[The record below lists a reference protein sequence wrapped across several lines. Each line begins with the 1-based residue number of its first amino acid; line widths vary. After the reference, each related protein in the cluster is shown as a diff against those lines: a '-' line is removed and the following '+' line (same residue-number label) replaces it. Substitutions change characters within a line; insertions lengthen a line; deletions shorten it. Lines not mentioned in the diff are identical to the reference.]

1 MTKVKKIAAS
11 LTAASL
17 FITISLGI
25 VTAAPVTVNGDVFP
39 AGVGQTELALASSAN
54 VVNGSDPAVQGQAQA
69 SQNGDAGAAG
79 AAVPAQAVAAKPQA
93 APAPVKPAT
102 STAKSAPVKSQPALS
117 RGTSISTAPSK
128 ADAIIATAKKYL
140 GVKYQWGGTTP
151 SGFDCSGFVQY
162 AFAQNGISLPRTSRD
177 QFQVGT
183 AVSFSSLKPGDLVFF
198 SLDGDKV
205 IDHDGIYIGN
215 GQFINSASSKGVAIY
230 TMNSYW
236 QSHFVGAKRVL

>member
-17 FITISLGI
+17 FITISLGV
-25 VTAAPVTVNGDVFP
+25 VTAAPTTIADDLSLVG
-39 AGVGQTELALASSAN
+39 AGQTELALASSAD
-54 VVNGSDPAVQGQAQA
+54 VGSGVADPAAQGQAQA
-69 SQNGDAGAAG
+69 SQNGDAGAAI
-79 AAVPAQAVAAKPQA
+79 PAQAVVAKPQG

-102 STAKSAPVKSQPALS
+102 STAKVAPVKSQPAPS
-117 RGTSISTAPSK
+117 RSTSISTAPSK
-128 ADAIIATAKKYL
+128 ADAIIATAKKYI
-140 GVKYQWGGTTP
+140 GVKYRWGGTTP

-162 AFAQNGISLPRTSRD
+162 AFAKNGVSLPRTSRD

-183 AVSFSSLKPGDLVFF
+183 AISFNSLKPGDLVFF

-215 GQFINSASSKGVAIY
+215 GQFINSASSKGVTIY
-230 TMNSYW
+230 TMSSYW